1 MLNYQAPSN
10 RKPRR
15 KDYFKGLRDCT
26 NRFTSCSRYKIRF
39 RLHKLLI
46 FCSNQEELVNQILLN
61 WPFAACILNWL
72 DAWEKKTQPL
82 IYLCFPWQLG
92 ERGLWMASF
101 LCFLNKSSTFQ
112 SLLFISAR
120 EGKKSSAIYTAK
132 LKILLG
138 FICSYHSSIGSP
150 SSFLINC

>member
-82 IYLCFPWQLG
+82 IYLCFPWQLR
-92 ERGLWMASF
+92 E
-101 LCFLNKSSTFQ
+101 
-112 SLLFISAR
+112 R
-120 EGKKSSAIYTAK
+120 EGYEWHLFCASWINQALSNHYCLFRQGKENKVQQY
-132 LKILLG
+132 ILL
-138 FICSYHSSIGSP
+138 SWRSSLD
-150 SSFLINC
+150 SFVLIILL